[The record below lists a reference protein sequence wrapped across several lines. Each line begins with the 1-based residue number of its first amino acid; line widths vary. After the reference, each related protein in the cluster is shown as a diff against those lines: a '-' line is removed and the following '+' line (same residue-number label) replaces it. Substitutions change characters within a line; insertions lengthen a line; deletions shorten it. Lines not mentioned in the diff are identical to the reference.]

1 MPCPPLEGKEL
12 EDQKWIAVSTE
23 HFQVRSTLGKR
34 KTIKLVRELDL
45 MRLAVPLLTNIERIE
60 SAIPTHIYAVKRAA
74 DFDIFGIDPNYVDI
88 FRSRLRNN
96 SILIR
101 NTPNMDEAVI
111 VLHEYVYFLLRNHS
125 GLAYP
130 R

>member
-1 MPCPPLEGKEL
+1 
-12 EDQKWIAVSTE
+12 
-23 HFQVRSTLGKR
+23 
-34 KTIKLVRELDL
+34 

-74 DFDIFGIDPNYVDI
+74 DFDIFGIDRNYVGI

-130 R
+130 L